1 MECKSPAAPPT
12 VCDFGIVGVVV
23 AVGGRDADV
32 VLGSAVADRGWDG
45 FFGGIAGCLS
55 FSR

>member
-23 AVGGRDADV
+23 AVGGVDADV